1 MKLIKGNN
9 LTEQTAT
16 DTELYATLKNDPARY
31 VSIMTGRYDGTP
43 MPKDF
48 PRKIV
53 RAQPKKQKPA
63 STGRAPGPV
72 IRVASSPDPEAERHE
87 YILNMFDRA
96 IQEGLVP
103 KGTPFEK
110 FEKNFHTFELD
121 FDLTQKKKE
130 LDSMRLSN
138 ALAKIDSTMSGI
150 GVVPARRKL
159 DEGGSSDDPEKPR
172 PIRLQDYLELGLGI
186 ANLTEIERKMVEDL
200 IKKTLYPKK

>member
-130 LDSMRLSN
+130 LDAMRLSN
-138 ALAKIDSTMSGI
+138 ALAKIHDTMTGI
-150 GVVPARRKL
+150 GFVPARKKL
-159 DEGGSSDDPEKPR
+159 NEGGSSDDPEKPK
-172 PIRLQDYLELGLGI
+172 PIRLQDYLELGLGL
-186 ANLTEIERKMVEDL
+186 ANLTEIERKLVEDL

>member
-1 MKLIKGNN
+1 MKSPLKE
-9 LTEQTAT
+9 LTEKTAT

-48 PRKIV
+48 PRAIV
-53 RAQPKKQKPA
+53 RQKPR
-63 STGRAPGPV
+63 SMGRGPGPV

-121 FDLTQKKKE
+121 FDLTKKKKE
-130 LDSMRLSN
+130 FNEMILSN

-150 GVVPARRKL
+150 GVVPARKKL
-159 DEGGSSDDPEKPR
+159 NKGGPPDDVEKPR
-172 PIRLQDYLELGLGI
+172 PIQLNDYLELGLRL
-186 ANLTEIERKMVEDL
+186 ANLTEIERKLVEDL

>member
-16 DTELYATLKNDPARY
+16 DTELYATLQNDPARY
-31 VSIMTGRYDGTP
+31 SKIMTGRYDGTP

-48 PRKIV
+48 PRAIV
-53 RAQPKKQKPA
+53 RQKPR
-63 STGRAPGPV
+63 STGRGPRPV

-110 FEKNFHTFELD
+110 KIRHHT
-121 FDLTQKKKE
+121 
-130 LDSMRLSN
+130 
-138 ALAKIDSTMSGI
+138 
-150 GVVPARRKL
+150 
-159 DEGGSSDDPEKPR
+159 
-172 PIRLQDYLELGLGI
+172 
-186 ANLTEIERKMVEDL
+186 
-200 IKKTLYPKK
+200 

>member
-1 MKLIKGNN
+1 MKSPLKE
-9 LTEQTAT
+9 LTEKTAT
-16 DTELYATLKNDPARY
+16 DTELYATLQNDPARY
-31 VSIMTGRYDGTP
+31 TKIMTGRYDGTP

-48 PRKIV
+48 PRAIV
-53 RAQPKKQKPA
+53 RQKPR
-63 STGRAPGPV
+63 STGRAPGPM

-121 FDLTQKKKE
+121 FDLTKKKKE
-130 LDSMRLSN
+130 FNEMILSN
-138 ALAKIDSTMSGI
+138 ALAKINNTMSGI

-159 DEGGSSDDPEKPR
+159 NEGGPPDDVEKPR
-172 PIRLQDYLELGLGI
+172 PIQLSDYLELGLGL
-186 ANLTEIERKMVEDL
+186 ANLTEIERKLVEDL
-200 IKKTLYPKK
+200 LKKTLYPKK

>member
-9 LTEQTAT
+9 LTEKTAT
-16 DTELYATLKNDPARY
+16 DGELYASLQNDPARY
-31 VSIMTGRYDGTP
+31 TKIMTGRYDGTP

-48 PRKIV
+48 PRTIV
-53 RAQPKKQKPA
+53 RQKPA

-130 LDSMRLSN
+130 LDAMRLSN

-150 GVVPARRKL
+150 GVVPARKKL
-159 DEGGSSDDPEKPR
+159 NEGGPPDDVEKPR
-172 PIRLQDYLELGLGI
+172 PIQLNDYLELGLRL
-186 ANLTEIERKMVEDL
+186 ANLTEVERKLVEDL

>member
-1 MKLIKGNN
+1 MKSPLKE
-9 LTEQTAT
+9 LTEKTAT
-16 DTELYATLKNDPARY
+16 DAELYASLRNDPVRY
-31 VSIMTGRYDGTP
+31 TKIMTGRYDGTP

-48 PRKIV
+48 PRAIE
-53 RAQPKKQKPA
+53 RQKPR
-63 STGRAPGPV
+63 SMGRGPGHM

-121 FDLTQKKKE
+121 FDLTKKKKE
-130 LDSMRLSN
+130 FNEMILSN
-138 ALAKIDSTMSGI
+138 ALAKINNTMSGI

-159 DEGGSSDDPEKPR
+159 NEGGPPDDVEKPR
-172 PIRLQDYLELGLGI
+172 PIQLSDYLELGLGL
-186 ANLTEIERKMVEDL
+186 ANLTEIERKLVEDL
-200 IKKTLYPKK
+200 LKKTLYPKK

>member
-9 LTEQTAT
+9 LTEKTAT
-16 DTELYATLKNDPARY
+16 DAELYASLRNDPVRY
-31 VSIMTGRYDGTP
+31 TKIMTGRYDGNP

-48 PRKIV
+48 PRAIV
-53 RAQPKKQKPA
+53 RQKPR

-121 FDLTQKKKE
+121 FDLTKKKKE
-130 LDSMRLSN
+130 FNEMILSN
-138 ALAKIDSTMSGI
+138 ALAKINNTMSGI

-159 DEGGSSDDPEKPR
+159 NEGGPPDDVEKPR
-172 PIRLQDYLELGLGI
+172 PIQLSDYLELGLGL
-186 ANLTEIERKMVEDL
+186 ANLTEIERKLVEDL
-200 IKKTLYPKK
+200 LKKTLYPKK

>member
-1 MKLIKGNN
+1 MKSPLKE

-16 DTELYATLKNDPARY
+16 DTELYATLQNDPARY
-31 VSIMTGRYDGTP
+31 TKIMTGRYDGTP

-48 PRKIV
+48 PRAIV
-53 RAQPKKQKPA
+53 RQKPR
-63 STGRAPGPV
+63 SMGRGPGHM

-121 FDLTQKKKE
+121 FDLTKKKKE
-130 LDSMRLSN
+130 FNEMILSN
-138 ALAKIDSTMSGI
+138 ALAKINNTMSGI

-159 DEGGSSDDPEKPR
+159 NEGGPPDDVEKPR
-172 PIRLQDYLELGLGI
+172 PIQLNDYLELGLRL
-186 ANLTEIERKMVEDL
+186 ANLTEIERKLVEDL
-200 IKKTLYPKK
+200 LKKTLYPKK

>member
-48 PRKIV
+48 PRAIV
-53 RAQPKKQKPA
+53 RQKPR
-63 STGRAPGPV
+63 SMGRGPGPM
-72 IRVASSPDPEAERHE
+72 IRVASSPYPEAERHE

-121 FDLTQKKKE
+121 FDLTKKKKE
-130 LDSMRLSN
+130 FNEMILSN
-138 ALAKIDSTMSGI
+138 ALAKINNTMSGI

-159 DEGGSSDDPEKPR
+159 NEGGPPDDVEKPR
-172 PIRLQDYLELGLGI
+172 PIQLNDYLELGLGL
-186 ANLTEIERKMVEDL
+186 ANLTEIERKLVEDL
-200 IKKTLYPKK
+200 LKKTLYPKK

>member
-9 LTEQTAT
+9 LTEKTAT
-16 DTELYATLKNDPARY
+16 DGELYASLQNDPARY
-31 VSIMTGRYDGTP
+31 TKIMTGRYDGTP

-48 PRKIV
+48 PRTIV
-53 RAQPKKQKPA
+53 RQKPA

-121 FDLTQKKKE
+121 FDLTKKKKE
-130 LDSMRLSN
+130 FNEMILSN
-138 ALAKIDSTMSGI
+138 ALAKINNTMSGI

-159 DEGGSSDDPEKPR
+159 NEGGPPDDVEKPR
-172 PIRLQDYLELGLGI
+172 PIQLSDYLELGLGL
-186 ANLTEIERKMVEDL
+186 ANLTEIERKLVEDL
-200 IKKTLYPKK
+200 LKKTLYPKK

>member
-9 LTEQTAT
+9 LTEKTAT
-16 DTELYATLKNDPARY
+16 DAELYASLRNDPVRY
-31 VSIMTGRYDGTP
+31 TKIMTGRYDGNP

-48 PRKIV
+48 PRAIV
-53 RAQPKKQKPA
+53 RQKPR

-130 LDSMRLSN
+130 LDAMRLSN

-150 GVVPARRKL
+150 GVVPARKKL
-159 DEGGSSDDPEKPR
+159 NEGGPPDDVEKPR
-172 PIRLQDYLELGLGI
+172 PIQLNDYLELGLRL
-186 ANLTEIERKMVEDL
+186 ANLTEVERKLVEDL
-200 IKKTLYPKK
+200 LKKTLYPKK

>member
-130 LDSMRLSN
+130 LDAMRLSN
-138 ALAKIDSTMSGI
+138 ALAKIHDTMTGI
-150 GVVPARRKL
+150 GFVPARQKL
-159 DEGGSSDDPEKPR
+159 NEGGSSDDPEKPK
-172 PIRLQDYLELGLGI
+172 PIRLQDYLELGLGF
-186 ANLTEIERKMVEDL
+186 ANLTEIERKLVEDL

>member
-1 MKLIKGNN
+1 MKSPLKE
-9 LTEQTAT
+9 LTEKTAT
-16 DTELYATLKNDPARY
+16 DTELYATLQNDPARY
-31 VSIMTGRYDGTP
+31 TKIMTGRYDGTP

-53 RAQPKKQKPA
+53 RAQPVRQKPR
-63 STGRAPGPV
+63 SMGRGPRPV

-121 FDLTQKKKE
+121 FDLTKKKKE
-130 LDSMRLSN
+130 FNEMILSN
-138 ALAKIDSTMSGI
+138 ALAKINNTMSGI

-159 DEGGSSDDPEKPR
+159 NEGGPPDDVEKPK
-172 PIRLQDYLELGLGI
+172 PIRLQDYLELGLRL
-186 ANLTEIERKMVEDL
+186 ANLTEVERKLVEDL

>member
-1 MKLIKGNN
+1 MKSPLKE

-16 DTELYATLKNDPARY
+16 DTELYATLQNDPARY
-31 VSIMTGRYDGTP
+31 TKIMTGRYDGTP

-48 PRKIV
+48 PRTIV
-53 RAQPKKQKPA
+53 RQKPR
-63 STGRAPGPV
+63 SMGRGPRPV

-121 FDLTQKKKE
+121 FDLTKKKKE
-130 LDSMRLSN
+130 FNEMILSN
-138 ALAKIDSTMSGI
+138 ALAKINNTMSGI

-159 DEGGSSDDPEKPR
+159 NEGGPPDDVEKPR
-172 PIRLQDYLELGLGI
+172 PIQLSDYLELGLGL
-186 ANLTEIERKMVEDL
+186 ANLTEIERKLVEDL
-200 IKKTLYPKK
+200 LKKTLYPKK

>member
-9 LTEQTAT
+9 LTEKTAT
-16 DTELYATLKNDPARY
+16 DAELYASLRNDPVRY
-31 VSIMTGRYDGTP
+31 TKIMTGRYDGNP

-48 PRKIV
+48 PRAIV
-53 RAQPKKQKPA
+53 RQKPR

-130 LDSMRLSN
+130 LDAMRLSN
-138 ALAKIDSTMSGI
+138 ALAKIHDTMTGI
-150 GVVPARRKL
+150 GFVPARKKL
-159 DEGGSSDDPEKPR
+159 NEGGSSDDPEKPR
-172 PIRLQDYLELGLGI
+172 PIRLQDYLELGLGL
-186 ANLTEIERKMVEDL
+186 ANLTEIERKLVEDL
-200 IKKTLYPKK
+200 LKKTLYPKK

>member
-63 STGRAPGPV
+63 SMGRGTGPV
-72 IRVASSPDPEAERHE
+72 IRVASGPDPDAEQHE

-96 IQEGLVP
+96 IQEGLIP

-110 FEKNFHTFELD
+110 FECLW
-121 FDLTQKKKE
+121 
-130 LDSMRLSN
+130 
-138 ALAKIDSTMSGI
+138 
-150 GVVPARRKL
+150 
-159 DEGGSSDDPEKPR
+159 
-172 PIRLQDYLELGLGI
+172 
-186 ANLTEIERKMVEDL
+186 
-200 IKKTLYPKK
+200 

>member
-1 MKLIKGNN
+1 MKSPLKE

-16 DTELYATLKNDPARY
+16 DTELYATLQNDPARY
-31 VSIMTGRYDGTP
+31 TKIMTGRYDGTP

-48 PRKIV
+48 PRAIV
-53 RAQPKKQKPA
+53 RQKPR
-63 STGRAPGPV
+63 STGRGPGHM

-121 FDLTQKKKE
+121 FDLTKKKKE
-130 LDSMRLSN
+130 FNEMILSN

-150 GVVPARRKL
+150 GVVPARKKL
-159 DEGGSSDDPEKPR
+159 NEGGPPDDVEKPR
-172 PIRLQDYLELGLGI
+172 PIQLNDYLELGLRL
-186 ANLTEIERKMVEDL
+186 ANLTEIERKLVEDL
-200 IKKTLYPKK
+200 LKKTLYPKK

>member
-1 MKLIKGNN
+1 MKSPLKE
-9 LTEQTAT
+9 LTEKTAT
-16 DTELYATLKNDPARY
+16 DTELYATLQNDPARY
-31 VSIMTGRYDGTP
+31 TKIMTGRYDGTP

-53 RAQPKKQKPA
+53 RAQPVRQKPR

-96 IQEGLVP
+96 TQEGLVP

-130 LDSMRLSN
+130 LDAMRLSN
-138 ALAKIDSTMSGI
+138 ALAKIHDTMTGI
-150 GVVPARRKL
+150 GFVPARKKL
-159 DEGGSSDDPEKPR
+159 NEGGSPDDPEKPR

>member
-16 DTELYATLKNDPARY
+16 DTELYATLQNDPARY
-31 VSIMTGRYDGTP
+31 VSIMTGRYDGNP

-48 PRKIV
+48 PRAIV
-53 RAQPKKQKPA
+53 RQKPR
-63 STGRAPGPV
+63 STGRGPRPV

-130 LDSMRLSN
+130 LDAMRLSN
-138 ALAKIDSTMSGI
+138 ALAKIHDTMTGI
-150 GVVPARRKL
+150 GFVPARKKL
-159 DEGGSSDDPEKPR
+159 NEGGSSDDPEKPK
-172 PIRLQDYLELGLGI
+172 PIRLQDYLELGLGL
-186 ANLTEIERKMVEDL
+186 ANLTEIERKLVEDL